1 MEEMNNVVDNQE
13 TGIVESENSGIQT
26 YDLEPEE
33 KTFPV
38 GKAVLGVSIVGA
50 LIYGGIKLW
59 KRHKDKKAA
68 QDLEEYEYEEDAE
81 EDFFE
86 ADPEDTQ
93 QTSTSK

>member
-13 TGIVESENSGIQT
+13 TGIVESENGGIRV

-38 GKAVLGVSIVGA
+38 GKAVLGVTFVGA

-59 KRHKDKKAA
+59 KRHKDKKAT
-68 QDLEEYEYEEDAE
+68 QDLEEYDDFAE

-86 ADPEDTQ
+86 ADPEETQ
-93 QTSTSK
+93 QASASK